1 VKVSLNKAEI
11 AHLARIALGNDSFAD
26 AVDKFS
32 ARTGI
37 EQ

>member
-1 VKVSLNKAEI
+1 MKVSLNKAEI